1 VPVMQTEA
9 LHNRKLGTF
18 ITIRMLDDGDTATVA
33 ALFDRL
39 GPASRERRFHTA
51 KPRLTS
57 NELIALS
64 RVDENHHVLVAHV
77 DGDPLPAAMARI
89 VRDTH
94 DRRSGELAFEV
105 ADVYQGC
112 GIGMQIVERLLA
124 DARAAGIVQVEA
136 LVQTSNRAA
145 LALLRRV
152 LCAPMVRI
160 DGSETLV
167 AATV

>member
-1 VPVMQTEA
+1 MHTEV
-9 LHNRKLGTF
+9 LHNRKLGKS
-18 ITIRMLDDGDTATVA
+18 ISIRMLDNGDTETVA
-33 ALFDRL
+33 AVFDRL
-39 GPASRERRFHTA
+39 GAASRERRFFAA

-57 NELIALS
+57 NELAALS

-89 VRDTH
+89 VRDTNN
-94 DRRSGELAFEV
+94 RRAGELAFEV

-112 GIGMQIVERLLA
+112 GIGMQLVERLLA
-124 DARAAGIVQVEA
+124 DARAAGIVEVEA
-136 LVQTSNRAA
+136 LVQTSNSAA
-145 LALLRRV
+145 ITLLRRV
-152 LCAPMVRI
+152 LRAPTVRV

>member
-1 VPVMQTEA
+1 MATEV

-18 ITIRMLDDGDTATVA
+18 ISIRVLRNGDTDTVA

-39 GPASRERRFHTA
+39 GPSSRERRFHAA

-57 NELIALS
+57 NELVVLS

-89 VRDTH
+89 VRNTQN
-94 DRRSGELAFEV
+94 RRAGELAFEV

-112 GIGMQIVERLLA
+112 GIGTQLVERLLA
-124 DARAAGIVQVEA
+124 DARAAGIVEVEA

-145 LALLRRV
+145 LGLLRRV
-152 LCAPMVRI
+152 LRAPLVRV
-160 DGSETLV
+160 DGGETLV

>member
-1 VPVMQTEA
+1 MHTEV
-9 LHNRKLGTF
+9 LRNRKLGKLVS
-18 ITIRMLDDGDTATVA
+18 IRMLDNGDAATVA

-39 GPASRERRFHTA
+39 GPVSRERRFHAA

-64 RVDENHHVLVAHV
+64 LVDGNHHVLVAHV

-89 VRDTH
+89 VRNTH
-94 DRRSGELAFEV
+94 NRRAGELAFEV

-112 GIGMQIVERLLA
+112 GVGMQLVERLLA
-124 DARAAGIVQVEA
+124 DARAAGIVEVEA

-145 LALLRRV
+145 LGLLRRV
-152 LCAPMVRI
+152 LRAPMVRV
-160 DGSETLV
+160 DGAETLV

>member
-1 VPVMQTEA
+1 MHTEA
-9 LHNRKLGTF
+9 LPNRKLGKS
-18 ITIRMLDDGDTATVA
+18 ITIRMLANGDTATVA

-39 GPASRERRFHTA
+39 GPASRERRFHAA

-57 NELIALS
+57 SELVALS

-89 VRDTH
+89 VRDTNN
-94 DRRSGELAFEV
+94 RRAGELAFEV

-112 GIGMQIVERLLA
+112 GIGMQLVERLLA

-136 LVQTSNRAA
+136 FVQTSNSAA
-145 LALLRRV
+145 ITLLRRV
-152 LCAPMVRI
+152 LRAPTVRV
-160 DGSETLV
+160 DGGETLV

>member
-1 VPVMQTEA
+1 MHTQV
-9 LHNRKLGTF
+9 LHNRKLGKLVS
-18 ITIRMLDDGDTATVA
+18 IRMLDNGDAATVA

-39 GPASRERRFHTA
+39 GPASRERRFHAA

-57 NELIALS
+57 NELVVLS
-64 RVDENHHVLVAHV
+64 RVDETHHVLVAHV

-89 VRDTH
+89 VRNTH
-94 DRRSGELAFEV
+94 NRRAGELAFEV

-112 GIGMQIVERLLA
+112 GIGMQLVERLLA
-124 DARAAGIVQVEA
+124 DTRAAGIVEVEA

-145 LALLRRV
+145 LGLLRRV
-152 LCAPMVRI
+152 LRAPMVRV

>member
-1 VPVMQTEA
+1 MHTEV
-9 LHNRKLGTF
+9 LRNRKLGKL
-18 ITIRMLDDGDTATVA
+18 ISIRMLDNGDAATVA

-39 GPASRERRFHTA
+39 GPVSRERRFHAA

-57 NELIALS
+57 NELVALS

-89 VRDTH
+89 VRNTH
-94 DRRSGELAFEV
+94 DHRAGELAFEV

-112 GIGMQIVERLLA
+112 GIGMQLVERLLA
-124 DARAAGIVQVEA
+124 DARAAGIVEVEA

-145 LALLRRV
+145 LVLLRRV
-152 LCAPMVRI
+152 LRTPMVRV
-160 DGSETLV
+160 DGAETLV

>member
-1 VPVMQTEA
+1 MHTQV
-9 LHNRKLGTF
+9 LHNRKLGKL
-18 ITIRMLDDGDTATVA
+18 ISIRMLRNGDTATVA

-39 GPASRERRFHTA
+39 GPASRERRFHAA

-57 NELIALS
+57 NELVVLS

-89 VRDTH
+89 VRDAN
-94 DRRSGELAFEV
+94 DRRAGELAFEV

-112 GIGMQIVERLLA
+112 GIGMQLVERLLA
-124 DARAAGIVQVEA
+124 DARAAGIVKVEA
-136 LVQTSNRAA
+136 FVQTSNRAA

-152 LCAPMVRI
+152 LRAPMVRVT
-160 DGSETLV
+160 GARRLSRPRSS
-167 AATV
+167 